1 MGQFFVLFFNITE
14 NKKNRINLKKK
25 IKKLLSF
32 NTDVQLCYP

>member
-25 IKKLLSF
+25 KLK
-32 NTDVQLCYP
+32 NY